1 MIHPTRRNL
10 STRCGFT
17 LVELLVVIA
26 IIGILM
32 GLLLPAV
39 NAARERAR
47 QATCSNNLS
56 QLGKAMISYATSGKG
71 VFPGW
76 MQLQKLDPAA
86 GDGYLGT
93 PLVRDIEISW
103 AAKLLT
109 RTDQQGLWD
118 SLLAGEINYS
128 GNILLTPDDIPQIDL
143 FICPSNP
150 PTRPGDPALT
160 YVANTGVP
168 DLSVSNSDF
177 RANGIFHNLV
187 TAPEDF
193 SGETVRFGADIKD
206 GANTTLMLSENVH
219 KDETAFPIH
228 NSWLRTS
235 GFLDSSTQITP
246 NIGEQPFGMV
256 WIYDPTSPLAPGP
269 NWQQRINRDDP
280 DFFDSYM
287 YASGAA
293 NRGARFARPASEH
306 PEIVIAV
313 FAGGNTK
320 SISEQIQ
327 YRVYQQLM
335 TPNGRN
341 AQLPGTG
348 FNDQVNRDMRN
359 IFNIPPLSDSDY

>member
-1 MIHPTRRNL
+1 M
-10 STRCGFT
+10 
-17 LVELLVVIA
+17 
-26 IIGILM
+26 
-32 GLLLPAV
+32 
-39 NAARERAR
+39 
-47 QATCSNNLS
+47 
-56 QLGKAMISYATSGKG
+56 
-71 VFPGW
+71 
-76 MQLQKLDPAA
+76 
-86 GDGYLGT
+86 
-93 PLVRDIEISW
+93 SW
-103 AAKLLT
+103 AAKLLNGI
-109 RTDQQGLWD
+109 DQQGLWD
-118 SLLAGEINYS
+118 SLLAGDLNLN
-128 GNILLTPDDIPQIDL
+128 GILTAPDDIPQIAV

-168 DLSVSNSDF
+168 DSRTSRDI

-187 TAPEDF
+187 TAPPLEDF

-235 GFLDSSTQITP
+235 GFLDSSTQISP

-256 WIYDPTSPLAPGP
+256 WIYDPTSPRAPGP

-280 DFFDSYM
+280 TFFDSYM
-287 YASGAA
+287 YASGAE
-293 NRGARFARPASEH
+293 NRGARFARPASQH

-341 AQLPGTG
+341 TRYPGRTRAQL
-348 FNDQVNRDMRN
+348 DLL
-359 IFNIPPLSDSDY
+359 NIPPLSDSDY